1 MKVVKWILTAVGAL
15 VAFLILLGC
24 FVTVPAGHV
33 GVVKRL
39 GAVHPDHLA
48 EGFHG
53 KLPLVDAI
61 EKIDIR
67 LRKAESS
74 ASAAS
79 ADLQVVETNVAVQYS
94 MTAEILPRTFQQ
106 IGNRGIVEA
115 TVIDPAIQESVK
127 AVTAQY
133 TAEQLVTKRA
143 EVKTL
148 IQAAINDFIDTTL
161 AQKEVPSSITIAN
174 VAITDFLFTDEFNR
188 AIEDKVKAEQE
199 ALKAENEKLRRVTQA
214 EAAAA
219 ERELAADAEAY
230 QTEVTS
236 KARAEAI
243 RREAEALKGN
253 DELIQLRLAES
264 WDGKLPQVS
273 GGPAIPLLNLENLN

>member
-39 GAVHPDHLA
+39 GAVHPDHLS

-53 KLPLVDAI
+53 KLPLVDSI